1 MLPLSFQPSPLLHFL
16 SLTLTHPSVQ
26 AFLLQTVDGKH
37 QDLKYISPET
47 VSRVEPFS
55 RCIGDHLFLVF
66 VFPWGWAACTDHQ
79 KREGKPWL
87 PASPAGTNSD
97 GLLQMVALLTGKF
110 SNIVEK
116 FVIVDCRY
124 PYEYEGGH
132 IKVRR
137 VLVRPDPPF
146 RLLAKKMNN
155 NLPW

>member
-1 MLPLSFQPSPLLHFL
+1 M
-16 SLTLTHPSVQ
+16 
-26 AFLLQTVDGKH
+26 A
-37 QDLKYISPET
+37 
-47 VSRVEPFS
+47 
-55 RCIGDHLFLVF
+55 F
-66 VFPWGWAACTDHQ
+66 VFPWGWAACTDHR
-79 KREGKPWL
+79 KTEGKSWL

-132 IKVRR
+132 IKVRW